1 MQNSRFS
8 WIIFFFI
15 SKKKK
20 KKTITELFPF
30 QLNISDVLTQGYTIC
45 YSMLF
50 MCGKLIIC
58 SYGWT
63 VNTEYCFKTLVK
75 LIKNRISIP
84 LCKLLKLA
92 RFFFFFFI
100 LVPHFYEYSLENIH
114 LWIINTWNYAN
125 KICKGANKT
134 DIIFGYMILIFTI
147 KVLKHFFSYHFLFL
161 VSWHFRWKL

>member
-1 MQNSRFS
+1 MSHTVLIIVQNSRFS

-92 RFFFFFFI
+92 CFFLFFFYISAPF
-100 LVPHFYEYSLENIH
+100 
-114 LWIINTWNYAN
+114 LWIFIGKYSPLDN
-125 KICKGANKT
+125 KH
-134 DIIFGYMILIFTI
+134 
-147 KVLKHFFSYHFLFL
+147 LKLCQQNM
-161 VSWHFRWKL
+161 